1 MYNTDEYIELI
12 KGRLSP
18 YRFNHSMCVAD
29 RAVELAKRNNL
40 DPQKAYVAGILHDIM
55 KEESL
60 ESQQKIIESTGY
72 TMTAVELASPNVYH
86 QMSGAVYV
94 RDILSIDDEDIVGGI
109 RYHTTGRADM
119 TPFEMLIYLS
129 DFTSADRDY
138 PDVDIMRKK
147 TDTDFFDGML
157 YSLTYTITKLAQQSK
172 QIHPDT
178 LHCYNWVLDIKNM
191 KQKGN
196 VK

>member
-40 DPQKAYVAGILHDIM
+40 DSQKAYVAGILHDIM

-60 ESQQKIIESTGY
+60 DSQQKIIESTGF

-94 RDILSIDDEDIVGGI
+94 RDILGIDDEDIVGGI

-119 TPFEMLIYLS
+119 TPFEMLIYLA

-178 LHCYNWVLDIKNM
+178 LHCYNWVLGIKNM

>member
-40 DPQKAYVAGILHDIM
+40 DSQKAYVAGILHDIM

-60 ESQQKIIESTGY
+60 DSQQKIIESTGY

-94 RDILSIDDEDIVGGI
+94 RDILGIDDEDIVGGI

-119 TPFEMLIYLS
+119 TPFEMLIYLA

-178 LHCYNWVLDIKNM
+178 LHCYNWVLGIKNM

>member
-40 DPQKAYVAGILHDIM
+40 DSQKAYVAGILHDIM

-60 ESQQKIIESTGY
+60 DSQQKIIESTGY

-94 RDILSIDDEDIVGGI
+94 RDILGIDDEDIVGGI

-119 TPFEMLIYLS
+119 TPFEMLIYLA